1 VLASPSLS
9 HWILDLDLAIVHLK
23 EDSVSE
29 CFLRLF
35 FSSSSTQVLSNLKL
49 VQYFPYQSELRLNV
63 SNLLVTL
70 SLESSCRCFQL
81 VVECQEGT
89 MIRLD
94 RIPSLLNCFKKTIN
108 FGTKSFKMETFSVRC
123 DII

>member
-1 VLASPSLS
+1 
-9 HWILDLDLAIVHLK
+9 
-23 EDSVSE
+23 
-29 CFLRLF
+29 
-35 FSSSSTQVLSNLKL
+35 LSNLKL
-49 VQYFPYQSELRLNV
+49 VQYFPCQSELRLNV
-63 SNLLVTL
+63 SNLLVTP

-94 RIPSLLNCFKKTIN
+94 RIQSLLNCFKKTIN
-108 FGTKSFKMETFSVRC
+108 FGPKSFKMETFSARF